1 MRINDGREEIDV
13 IYKKS
18 FERGN
23 IELFQ
28 RYYSIGLVK
37 KISIEKFVLD
47 LKPFKGLD

>member
-1 MRINDGREEIDV
+1 MLFI
-13 IYKKS
+13 KKS
-18 FERGN
+18 SERGN